1 MDYLKNLNE
10 MQKLA
15 VTSFGKPILI
25 FAGAG
30 SGKTRVLTH
39 KIAYLVDQM
48 GMPPENILAV
58 TFTNKAA
65 KEMKNRV
72 DSLIN
77 GFDVSKINIGTFHS
91 ISALF
96 LRKNIYLLGYEPG
109 FSIYDQD
116 DSSKL
121 VKNAIKAL
129 DLDTKQY
136 NFKNISYLISSLKN
150 KMIYPSEYEKITSE
164 YREIKIAKIYEK
176 YQNDLKE
183 SNAVDFDDLLL
194 LPLEIFKKFPEK
206 LLEYQNKYQYV
217 LVDEYQD
224 TNKPQFKF
232 ISSITEK
239 HKEICVV
246 GDDDQSIYGWRGAD
260 IQNILDFEKSFL
272 NAKIIKLEQNY
283 RSTTNILNA
292 AHSVVSKN
300 LNRADKKIWTD
311 NNEGELIKIIECVDE
326 QNESF
331 KLLKNLK
338 RIKDNDNSKFSDFAV
353 LYRTNSQSRILEDQ
367 LRRNAIP
374 YVIVGGV
381 KFYDRKEIK
390 DVIAYLRLIV
400 NNSDLI
406 SFERIINFPP
416 RGVGKTSVK
425 KIIDYANDKSIN
437 VFDALKNLDE
447 IKIGVKQKKSLQI
460 FQKLINEAS
469 KNTHNYDILI
479 LVKDLVKSIGLKE
492 YYTDQGTED
501 AYDRWANVNELINS
515 IEDYSNK
522 FPDLKLIDFLEEVSL
537 LSDIDRWNDQTDAV
551 TLMTLHSAKGLE
563 FPNVF
568 IAGVEEGLFPLYSSI
583 DDVEQL
589 EEERRLF
596 YVGVTRAEKKILLF
610 YSNSRRRFSGERVP
624 TIKSRFIDEIPD
636 KYLDFEKKSFIEN
649 KVQHSPY
656 IEKNTSETFI
666 EGDRVLHKVFGR
678 GRVLNV
684 QGVGGEAKVTIS
696 FSGNQIKKFILKYA
710 NLVRI

>member
-121 VKNAIKAL
+121 VKNVIKAL

-232 ISSITEK
+232 ISNITEK

-425 KIIDYANDKSIN
+425 KIIDYANDKSIT

-469 KNTHNYDILI
+469 KDTHNYDILI

-501 AYDRWANVNELINS
+501 SYDRWANVNELINS

-583 DDVEQL
+583 DDIEQL

-649 KVQHSPY
+649 KVQHSPH
-656 IEKNTSETFI
+656 IEKNSSETFI

>member
-121 VKNAIKAL
+121 VKNVIKAL

-338 RIKDNDNSKFSDFAV
+338 RIKDNDNSKFSNFAV

-400 NNSDLI
+400 NNSDFI

-437 VFDALKNLDE
+437 VFDTLENLDE
-447 IKIGVKQKKSLQI
+447 IKIGIKQKNSLQI
-460 FQKLINEAS
+460 FQKLIKEAS
-469 KNTHNYDILI
+469 NNHYNYDILI
-479 LVKDLVKSIGLKE
+479 LVKKLIKSIGLKE

-596 YVGVTRAEKKILLF
+596 YVGVTRAEKQILLF

-649 KVQHSPY
+649 NVQHSPY
-656 IEKNTSETFI
+656 IEKNTIETFI